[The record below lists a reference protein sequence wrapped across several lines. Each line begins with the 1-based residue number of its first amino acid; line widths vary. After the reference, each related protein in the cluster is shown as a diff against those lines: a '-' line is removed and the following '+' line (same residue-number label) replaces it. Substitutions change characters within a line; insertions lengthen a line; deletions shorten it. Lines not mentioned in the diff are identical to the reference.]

1 MRGEEILLE
10 AIGKLPEKYPKIIGT
25 PSYWGISK
33 LPEKHPITGKL
44 GGFNAVIAFD
54 CRERDKEMLTY
65 HEVKFLLDPE
75 QVLDEEHRLKK
86 EWEQA
91 FGITEEFVP
100 YEVVYMETPEQ
111 DFRREEWYNRL
122 RRKSGK
128 KKVERTFK
136 ELLDEKGILL
146 HEDSLKTGMILDAGL
161 SH

>member
-10 AIGKLPEKYPKIIGT
+10 AIAKLPEKYPKIIGT

-111 DFRREEWYNRL
+111 DFRQEGWYNRF

-136 ELLDEKGILL
+136 MIARETNMLCRKNVRQKG
-146 HEDSLKTGMILDAGL
+146 G
-161 SH
+161 